1 MNRPQLRLALLAA
14 FLLIFPW
21 FLRRRPRVQSKVTIC
36 MPPTVIFPYLN
47 DLRNW
52 PLWTVWS
59 HRGRMHYSYSDS
71 SIGTG
76 AVQRWRGGRF
86 SGELRIVRSEPDS
99 RIDYEL
105 RITRGA
111 YELFGR
117 IELEA
122 DGACTRVTWK
132 AVWERPANPYHRYF
146 DLFLQLKLR
155 RDFTRSLEQLRDMI
169 EQPREYVEY

>member
-1 MNRPQLRLALLAA
+1 MNRPQLRLALFAG

-36 MPPTVIFPYLN
+36 MPASVVFPYIN
-47 DLRNW
+47 DLRDW

-59 HRGRMHYSYSDS
+59 HRERMHYSYSES
-71 SIGTG
+71 SVGAG
-76 AVQRWRGGRF
+76 AVQRWRGARM

-105 RITRGA
+105 RINGGQ

-117 IELEA
+117 IELHE
-122 DGACTRVTWK
+122 DGACTRVVWK
-132 AVWERPANPYHRYF
+132 AVWERARNPYRRYL
-146 DLFLQLKLR
+146 DLLLQFMLR
-155 RDFTRSLEQLRDMI
+155 RDFAKSLEHLRDML